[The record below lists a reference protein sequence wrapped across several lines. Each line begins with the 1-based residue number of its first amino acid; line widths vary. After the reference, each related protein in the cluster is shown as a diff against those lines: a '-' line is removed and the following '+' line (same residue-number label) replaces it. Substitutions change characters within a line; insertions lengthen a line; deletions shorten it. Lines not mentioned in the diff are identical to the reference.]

1 MQHVG
6 ELAYF
11 IFDWTKLRVVLQA
24 SNNTELAGTG
34 TARHRLVDI
43 CSVMCQQIVT
53 DKNAMVICHGHTKQ
67 LDLGANVITE
77 ITENVC
83 GCPTA
88 VHTPNPTL

>member
-1 MQHVG
+1 
-6 ELAYF
+6 
-11 IFDWTKLRVVLQA
+11 VVLRA

-34 TARHRLVDI
+34 TACHHLVDVR
-43 CSVMCQQIVT
+43 SMMCRQIVP

-88 VHTPNPTL
+88 MHTPNPTL